1 MMCSPLKGDIRFIF
15 LKSHLENDSESPLIL
30 FYFFKRENKIRNK
43 NPSVTLFVK
52 KKSMKNCV
60 KIQRSC
66 YLLEMYNS
74 KP

>member
-52 KKSMKNCV
+52 KKVYEKLC
-60 KIQRSC
+60 Q
-66 YLLEMYNS
+66 NS
-74 KP
+74 EVVLPFGNVQ